1 MGYKMIRY
9 ELISQHNYPNINI
22 WSRWENE
29 EFSGFKFEA
38 AEGYVMYNPN
48 EIFYELNIE
57 TDEEIPVFYYYTQY
71 NTSAKYVL
79 ENFPY
84 IAVPRIVVDENYIF

>member
-1 MGYKMIRY
+1 
-9 ELISQHNYPNINI
+9 
-22 WSRWENE
+22 
-29 EFSGFKFEA
+29 
-38 AEGYVMYNPN
+38 MYNPN

-71 NTSAKYVL
+71 NTSAKYEL